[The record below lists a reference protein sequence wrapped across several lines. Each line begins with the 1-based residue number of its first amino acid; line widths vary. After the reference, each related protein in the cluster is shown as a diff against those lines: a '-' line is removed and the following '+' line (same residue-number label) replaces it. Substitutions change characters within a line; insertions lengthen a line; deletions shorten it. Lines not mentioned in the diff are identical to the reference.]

1 MYEDPNLNLG
11 IAAALMGKSEQFVRV
26 GLQQG
31 VLPFGV
37 AVKNK
42 TRYSY
47 YISPERFRAFLGIT
61 DKEYTERVRN
71 LYEG

>member
-1 MYEDPNLNLG
+1 MYEDYNLNLG
-11 IAAALMGKSEQFVRV
+11 VAAALMGKSEQFVRV

-31 VLPFGV
+31 ILPFGV

-47 YISPERFRAFLGIT
+47 YISPERFRSFLGIT
-61 DKEYTERVRN
+61 DKEYVERVKN
-71 LYEG
+71 LYE

>member
-1 MYEDPNLNLG
+1 MYEDPNLNLA
-11 IAAALMGKSEQFVRV
+11 IAAALMGKSEQFVRI

-47 YISPERFRAFLGIT
+47 YISPEKFRSFLGIT
-61 DKEYTERVRN
+61 DKEYAERVRTM
-71 LYEG
+71 YER

>member
-1 MYEDPNLNLG
+1 MYEDPNLNVG
-11 IAAALMGKSEQFVRV
+11 IAALLMGKSEQFVRI

-31 VLPFGV
+31 IFPFGV

-47 YISPERFRAFLGIT
+47 YISPEKFRAFLGIT
-61 DKEYTERVRN
+61 DKEYAERMKVMLN
-71 LYEG
+71 G

>member
-1 MYEDPNLNLG
+1 MHEDYNLNLQ
-11 IAAALMGKSEQFVRV
+11 IAAALMGKSEQFVRI

-31 VLPFGV
+31 VLPFGA

-47 YISPERFRAFLGIT
+47 YISPEKFRAFLGIT
-61 DKEYTERVRN
+61 DKEYIERISN
-71 LYEG
+71 LCQ